1 MFKESKNVQI
11 SFLKFVVNYHMFLIR
26 FICKKKKRCNPI
38 SFDEMPTASFTHTY
52 ILPIR
57 EVGNSNQDF
66 SVVEADEPRN
76 SRHSDEILD
85 GQKRHKNKHL
95 IRSRYTDKCRGRDHL
110 EKPSCHLIDSLET
123 L

>member
-1 MFKESKNVQI
+1 
-11 SFLKFVVNYHMFLIR
+11 MFLIR
-26 FICKKKKRCNPI
+26 FICKKKGVTPSVLMKWPL
-38 SFDEMPTASFTHTY
+38 PLLHTY

-57 EVGNSNQDF
+57 EVGNSNQDC
-66 SVVEADEPRN
+66 SVIEADEPRI

-95 IRSRYTDKCRGRDHL
+95 IRSRYTDKCRGHDHW

>member
-1 MFKESKNVQI
+1 MFKGSKNVQI
-11 SFLKFVVNYHMFLIR
+11 SFLKFVINYHMFLIR
-26 FICKKKKRCNPI
+26 FICEKKNGV
-38 SFDEMPTASFTHTY
+38 TASVLMKCPLPLLRTHIFY
-52 ILPIR
+52 QYG

-66 SVVEADEPRN
+66 LVVEADEPKN
-76 SRHSDEILD
+76 SRYSDEILD

>member
-1 MFKESKNVQI
+1 MFKGSKNVQI
-11 SFLKFVVNYHMFLIR
+11 FFLKFVINYHMFLIR
-26 FICKKKKRCNPI
+26 FICKKKKKRCNPI

-110 EKPSCHLIDSLET
+110 DPLET